1 MSQTVVSAT
10 TDRPLGSSSSRR
22 LRATGK
28 LPAVLYGLGKDPV
41 TVAVD
46 YAELR
51 DALKAGA
58 GLNTVLE
65 LDMAGNRETAIIRDV
80 QRDPIRLEVT
90 HVDFLRVDTNQ
101 PVRVQVPIHLVGE
114 ATEVAEEGGMVEQI
128 LFELEIEV
136 RPLDIPGQIDADIS
150 GLTIHGPITVADL
163 PIPAGATLL
172 TDEDHTVVAANLPS
186 ASIAEEA
193 EVEAEEGE
201 GGAEETGEAGD
212 GDGDE
217 AAADD

>member
-65 LDMAGNRETAIIRDV
+65 LDMAGRRETAIIRDV

-90 HVDFLRVDTNQ
+90 HVDFLRVDTDQ
-101 PVRVQVPIHLVGE
+101 PVRVTVPVHLVGE
-114 ATEVAEEGGMVEQI
+114 ATEVAEEGGLVEQI
-128 LFELEIEV
+128 LFEVDIEI
-136 RPLDIPGQIDADIS
+136 RPLDIPGQLDADITS
-150 GLTIHGPITVADL
+150 LSLSTHITVADL
-163 PIPAGATLL
+163 PIPAGAVLL
-172 TDEDHTVVAANLPS
+172 TDEDQTVVSATLPS
-186 ASIAEEA
+186 ASIAEEDEADA
-193 EVEAEEGE
+193 EVGE
-201 GGAEETGEAGD
+201 DGADASADGD

-217 AAADD
+217 AAADG